1 MAALCSD
8 QIMRARKV
16 ITRSGRKIRGKFPSR
31 KLGKQVHWES
41 PLERD
46 AIVMFEVH
54 PLVLMFQEQPIEE
67 IYYDSEG
74 QPHKCYPDFLLKTV
88 GGQELLVEVKR
99 SADLIRPSVRSKLE
113 RIALHFEQK
122 GMPYRVITETEIHR
136 QPLRAN
142 VERLWD
148 ALRSVQINDAAR
160 AIVQGLR
167 ADRLYRSSELVAQLG
182 SEGVLLALIG
192 SGALRTNLE
201 ADWTPESIVWRS
213 KNKEAGDGSFSI

>member
-1 MAALCSD
+1 
-8 QIMRARKV
+8 MRARKV

-54 PLVLMFQEQPIEE
+54 PLVLSYQEQPMEE
-67 IYYDSEG
+67 TYYDSKG
-74 QPHKCYPDFLLKTV
+74 QPHKCYPDFRIRGL

-99 SADLIRPSVRSKLE
+99 NADLRRRSVRGKLE

-122 GMPYRVITETEIHR
+122 GLPYRVITETEVHR

-142 VERLWD
+142 VARLWD
-148 ALRSVQINDAAR
+148 ALRCTKISGEAR
-160 AIVQGLR
+160 AIVAGLR
-167 ADRLYRSSELVAQLG
+167 SDRLYRSSELAAQLG
-182 SEGVLLALIG
+182 SEAVLLALIG
-192 SGALRTNLE
+192 SGALRTDLE
-201 ADWTPESIVWRS
+201 VDWTPESMVWHP
-213 KNKEAGDGSFSI
+213 KNTEAGDGSFSV